1 MEAGAEVIAVVN
13 DSMERA
19 RRYFSEHD
27 IPYMCL
33 IDANREVF
41 DRYQV
46 ESKLISLG
54 QRPGLFVV
62 DREGVIR
69 YSQVGWQQWQIPND
83 SQVLEVCGDIH
94 CKDLG

>member
-19 RRYFSEHD
+19 QQYFSEHH

-33 IDANREVF
+33 IDSNREVF

-46 ESKLISLG
+46 DSKLISLG

-62 DREGVIR
+62 DRQGMIQ
-69 YSQVGWQQWQIPND
+69 YSHVGWQQWQIPND
-83 SQVLEVCGDIH
+83 SQLLGVCEDIH
-94 CKDLG
+94 CKNLG